1 MATSFT
7 KDNILHQDSDGND
20 VTTTM
25 NYSAELSGQNA
36 KIYSID
42 DGVSTL
48 IKEQPWKTNS
58 DGSRTTWADE
68 ADVVSWYQSQ
78 TEI

>member
-7 KDNILHQDSDGND
+7 KDHILHQDSDGAD
-20 VTTTM
+20 VITTI

-36 KIYSID
+36 KIYTVE

-58 DGSRTTWADE
+58 DGSRSTWADE
-68 ADVVSWYQSQ
+68 ADVVNWYQSQ
-78 TEI
+78 TEV